1 MRASCL
7 VYAAVGDIGRRP
19 SVLKGSLYYY
29 WALSGRCSAVG
40 YNVKT
45 IRTDMTIG
53 THGPISIFKI
63 HSSYPEVPNLT
74 LNGVH
79 IDMSQFERLSSH
91 RGSSSQATSVEE
103 VGVTCQ

>member
-1 MRASCL
+1 MFCSGLQRQD
-7 VYAAVGDIGRRP
+7 YTNRYD
-19 SVLKGSLYYY
+19 Y
-29 WALSGRCSAVG
+29 W
-40 YNVKT
+40 YPW
-45 IRTDMTIG
+45 TDQY
-53 THGPISIFKI
+53 FKI